1 MIFII
6 LKAALRAYTDRNIF
20 ELYVMRKIQTVT
32 ALIMLQQICEHLE
45 CAHLDKKISLREINI
60 HRIYFQFCTKFII
73 LGPRLPVI
81 FHKITKR

>member
-20 ELYVMRKIQTVT
+20 ELYGMRKMQTVT

-45 CAHLDKKISLREINI
+45 CAHLDTKITLREINF
-60 HRIYFQFCTKFII
+60 RWEFLNFVQI
-73 LGPRLPVI
+73 LNSGSS
-81 FHKITKR
+81 F